1 MDSYLILQL
10 GKHLLGAAF
19 SNRVNSEY
27 AHRDSC
33 YRRIKARLAQSLLL
47 SLMSF
52 PSKKLHDG

>member
-33 YRRIKARLAQSLLL
+33 YRRIKSQARAE
-47 SLMSF
+47 
-52 PSKKLHDG
+52 PAVELHVIPLKTIA